1 MITTKNRVYPQSA
14 PAPPTGEDETF
25 GEKLQSFALRAKD
38 AAGANIARHPVIVVG
53 GALTIGVLLG
63 WLIKRR

>member
-1 MITTKNRVYPQSA
+1 MITTKNRVYPQPAS
-14 PAPPTGEDETF
+14 APPTGEGATF
-25 GEKLQSFALRAKD
+25 GEKLQSAALRAKE
-38 AAGANIARHPVIVVG
+38 AAGANIARHPVIAVG